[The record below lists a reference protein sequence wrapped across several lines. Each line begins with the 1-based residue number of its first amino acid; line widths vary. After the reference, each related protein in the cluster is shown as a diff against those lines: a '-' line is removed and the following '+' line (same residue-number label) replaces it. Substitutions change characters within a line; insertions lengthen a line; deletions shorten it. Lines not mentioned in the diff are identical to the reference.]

1 MRSPS
6 PNHTSRTTVDL
17 PHRLLVVFKNGSR
30 ESDLVITKENPM
42 TRAIEQALS
51 LVPVSKPKNMNPVVQ
66 RRSRLL
72 KSIRRQQTLV
82 EAYKAGEKT
91 HRTWFWMNEDGK
103 IYLQIK
109 YGKLALELG
118 KGKFA
123 IQCNCLD
130 DVTSNLAIVETLVNK
145 GEFDAMLTTM
155 SKEIRSKFGKTQ

>member
-1 MRSPS
+1 
-6 PNHTSRTTVDL
+6 
-17 PHRLLVVFKNGSR
+17 
-30 ESDLVITKENPM
+30 M

-51 LVPVSKPKNMNPVVQ
+51 LVPVTKPKNMNPVVQ

-72 KSIRRQQTLV
+72 KSIRRQQGLV

-123 IQCNCLD
+123 IQCNSLD
-130 DVTSNLAIVETLVNK
+130 DVSSNLAIVETLVNK
-145 GEFDAMLTTM
+145 GEFDAMLGNM
-155 SKEIRSKFGKTQ
+155 SKEIRSKFGKSGD